1 MTEEIKSSQW
11 TVSITKLNSLSKY
24 NNRSFCYL
32 FLSQCDDDSSVHSYS
47 QVSVFGSELLV
58 GCRLCVLMHSI
69 CHNKLSL
76 TAYHVWKILL
86 LSEVCFNLNCEP
98 NKLSSVHTS
107 FCQLFLT
114 FIPVHTRTFI
124 QRHCFAH
131 WGLMCFHITI
141 VGLTSGFLWCFKNV
155 GKISTE

>member
-11 TVSITKLNSLSKY
+11 TASITKLNNLSKY

-32 FLSQCDDDSSVHSYS
+32 FLSQCDDDSSVHS
-47 QVSVFGSELLV
+47 QVSVFGSELLA
-58 GCRLCVLMHSI
+58 GCRLCGLMHSI

-98 NKLSSVHTS
+98 NKLSSVHTT

-114 FIPVHTRTFI
+114 FIPVHLHSVTVLPTEDWCVLHHNCWFN
-124 QRHCFAH
+124 QWVPLPSC
-131 WGLMCFHITI
+131 
-141 VGLTSGFLWCFKNV
+141 CFKNV